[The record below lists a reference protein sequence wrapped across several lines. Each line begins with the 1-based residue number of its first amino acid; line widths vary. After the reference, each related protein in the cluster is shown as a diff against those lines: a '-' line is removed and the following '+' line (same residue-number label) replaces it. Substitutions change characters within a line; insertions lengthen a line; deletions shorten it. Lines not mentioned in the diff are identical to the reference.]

1 MPIIKI
7 DDREFDFDSLP
18 DGAKQN
24 LNMLKLIE
32 TEIQHLQV
40 QLAIAN
46 TARN

>member
-7 DDREFDFDSLP
+7 DDREFDLDTLP

-32 TEIQHLQV
+32 TGG
-40 QLAIAN
+40 AGAGDGGDD
-46 TARN
+46 